1 MKDKLQRKPVA
12 IFGATGSI
20 GRQSLEVIEAFPGR
34 FKVTALTG
42 LTNEFLLKEQAKRH
56 HAKAYMGLSKMREII
71 SGADYIINAIPGFA
85 GLEISSETLHMG
97 KTLLPA
103 NKESL
108 AIGGRWL
115 KEIARANGGRIYPL
129 DSEASA
135 VWQLIDEHG
144 VDNVDSVDLT
154 CSGGPFFGKT
164 AADLAHITVE
174 DALAHPTWKMG
185 PKVSVD
191 SATLINKLLEVYE
204 VHNLFGIPLTKIN
217 ILIHR
222 ESLAHGIVHLHSG
235 ARRVHAFQPDMRLF
249 ISYALN
255 YPQQPISPWK
265 IKRCRKSD
273 LKFLK
278 PDTTTF
284 RPISWL
290 RLHKENPNFPIILNA
305 ANDVAVSEF
314 LAGRL
319 PFLGIYDLIEKA
331 LEKFL
336 WLPPPASFKEM
347 VEFHCKITDEIYEYC
362 HPTRGGSLKKGKN
375 R

>member
-1 MKDKLQRKPVA
+1 MKVIKLA
-12 IFGATGSI
+12 IFGSTGSI
-20 GRQSLEVIEAFPGR
+20 GRQSLEVIEAFPGH
-34 FKVTALTG
+34 FTVTALTG
-42 LTNEFLLKEQAKRH
+42 LTNEFLLKEQVKKTG
-56 HAKAYMGLSKMREII
+56 AKAYLGLSKMREII
-71 SGADYIINAIPGFA
+71 GGADYIINAIPGFA
-85 GLEISSETLHMG
+85 GLEISMETLRAG

-108 AIGGRWL
+108 AIGGKWL
-115 KEIARANGGRIYPL
+115 KEIAAARGSKIFPL

-135 VWQLIDEHG
+135 LWQLIDEHG
-144 VDNVDSVDLT
+144 IDNVDSVDLT

-164 AADLAHITVE
+164 AVELKCVTVE

-222 ESLAHGIVHLHSG
+222 ESLAHGIVHLRSG
-235 ARRVHAFQPDMRLF
+235 ARKVHAFQPDMRLF

-255 YPQQPISPWK
+255 YPSQPVSPWK

-273 LKFLK
+273 LKFQS
-278 PDTTTF
+278 PDEKTF
-284 RPISWL
+284 RPIAWL

-319 PFLGIYDLIEKA
+319 PFLGIYDLIENA

-336 WLPPPASFKEM
+336 WLTPPASFKEM
-347 VEFHCKITDEIYEYC
+347 IEFHRKITNEVYEHC
-362 HPTRGGSLKKGKN
+362 HPSCGGPVKKGKN